1 MIGLMTLF
9 FWPLL
14 FVLPVALFWLAWM
27 GVFTLASLT
36 WLRLTWQLWIWPVAL
51 LVFAFFVVGP
61 LFHGA
66 HYLIGIVVSIALWMV
81 LPIAL
86 GIWFARRNPHPPAPW
101 DNKS

>member
-1 MIGLMTLF
+1 MGMMALF

-27 GVFTLASLT
+27 GMFTLASLT
-36 WLRLTWQLWIWPVAL
+36 WLRMTWRLWIWPVGIM
-51 LVFAFFVVGP
+51 FIAFFVIGP

-66 HYLIGIVVSIALWMV
+66 HHVIGTLVSIALWIV

-86 GIWFARRNPHPPAPW
+86 GIWYAGRHPKPPGPW
-101 DNKS
+101 DTKP